1 MELTNLKPPPSK
13 IKEHYEKKIF
23 YNFPKKFFLTLVD
36 EC

>member
-13 IKEHYEKKIF
+13 IKEHYEKNF
-23 YNFPKKFFLTLVD
+23 YNFPKRFFLTLVD

>member
-13 IKEHYEKKIF
+13 IKEHSEKIY
-23 YNFPKKFFLTLVD
+23 YNFPKKFFPTLVD